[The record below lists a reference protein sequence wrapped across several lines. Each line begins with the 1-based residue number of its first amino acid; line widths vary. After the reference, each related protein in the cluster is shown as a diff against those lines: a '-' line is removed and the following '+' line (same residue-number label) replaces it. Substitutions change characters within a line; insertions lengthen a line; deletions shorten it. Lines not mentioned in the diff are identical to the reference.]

1 MTTRYGMLNRITT
14 KPAQRDTVVEILLSG
29 ARMQGAMSGC
39 ELYVVHTSPKD
50 PNQIWVTEV
59 WRSKE
64 DHEASLENAEVR
76 ALIEKGRPLI
86 VSIEQNITVPVGGK
100 GLAGG

>member
-1 MTTRYGMLNRITT
+1 
-14 KPAQRDTVVEILLSG
+14 
-29 ARMQGAMSGC
+29 
-39 ELYVVHTSPKD
+39 
-50 PNQIWVTEV
+50 
-59 WRSKE
+59 
-64 DHEASLENAEVR
+64 VR